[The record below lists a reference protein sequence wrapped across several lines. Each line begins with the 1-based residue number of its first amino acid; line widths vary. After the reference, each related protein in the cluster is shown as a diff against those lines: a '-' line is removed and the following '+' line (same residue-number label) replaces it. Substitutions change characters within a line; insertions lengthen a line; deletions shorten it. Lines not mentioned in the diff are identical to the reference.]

1 MIRSYMP
8 LSYEE
13 SVAILHHHAG
23 MSWDCAKDNLSAI
36 LNRYPLATILHLADM
51 ASCYILE
58 RINE

>member
-1 MIRSYMP
+1 MP

-23 MSWDCAKDNLSAI
+23 MSWDCAKDNLSAN